1 MSVKYVLL
9 TDKRLKN
16 PCLSVNLSEILAHR
30 PEQEKIRAVARIF
43 IIIQLT
49 VRLHTLHNQAQ
60 TSNKA
65 HDKFVLRRDC
75 ACVRGHDR
83 SASHLALIQHH
94 LIYIQIMVETALCK
108 QFFMASLLNDAAV
121 L

>member
-1 MSVKYVLL
+1 M
-9 TDKRLKN
+9 TA
-16 PCLSVNLSEILAHR
+16 CFHT
-30 PEQEKIRAVARIF
+30 F
-43 IIIQLT
+43 IIRLRLT
-49 VRLHTLHNQAQ
+49 PPLVPSTLARARRAYPSQARLGYAG
-60 TSNKA
+60 A
-65 HDKFVLRRDC
+65 E
-75 ACVRGHDR
+75 R

>member
-1 MSVKYVLL
+1 M
-9 TDKRLKN
+9 T
-16 PCLSVNLSEILAHR
+16 
-30 PEQEKIRAVARIF
+30 ARF
-43 IIIQLT
+43 
-49 VRLHTLHNQAQ
+49 HTLHNRVQ

>member
-1 MSVKYVLL
+1 M
-9 TDKRLKN
+9 
-16 PCLSVNLSEILAHR
+16 
-30 PEQEKIRAVARIF
+30 ARIL

-49 VRLHTLHNQAQ
+49 VRLHTLHNQVSPHNPLVPSTLAR
-60 TSNKA
+60 A
-65 HDKFVLRRDC
+65 RR
-75 ACVRGHDR
+75 AYPSQARLGYAGADR